1 MKSTLQKGPEE
12 TELVVKSSK
21 KKAAIGIEQTLPM
34 KGREKKNANWK
45 KIFLK

>member
-1 MKSTLQKGPEE
+1 MGQEE
-12 TELVVKSSK
+12 TALVVKSSK

-34 KGREKKNANWK
+34 KGRGTKNAGGK